1 MTYTLG
7 LNFLHS
13 DSSAC
18 IFENGLLIAAVEE
31 ERFTRIKHTTIF
43 PYNSINFCLK
53 KIDLDIS
60 KIDFITINTNPLSS
74 LRHKLFYLSKNLKS
88 LPVALGS
95 IKNSSKKLNLK
106 EYINKIDNKNKFSG
120 RIKFID
126 HHESHIASSLF
137 FNDFKE
143 CVNFSVDGFG
153 DFASCAWG
161 FSKNKNLNIDNKIYF
176 PHSLGIFYQSMTQ
189 YLGFKNYGDE
199 YKVMGLSSY
208 GEPKYVDLI
217 SKLIKKKS
225 EGFELNLD
233 YFSHHKKKILSLNNY
248 DQAIYSN
255 LYSIK
260 LIDLLGQ
267 ERKKDEKITKKHMD
281 LAKSTQVVYED
292 IFFSLLNNLYK
303 KYKCKNLSLSG
314 GCAMNSVANGKI
326 IKNTSFEKI
335 YISPNPGD
343 AGGAIGSACVHINKN
358 LNKTIYVK
366 NYAYLGPKYDNNDI
380 KEFID
385 KNLPTKNYK
394 INFFNDDEIS
404 DIISKNLTESKI
416 IGWFQNETE
425 WGPRALGNRSI
436 IADARNPNI
445 KNIINSKIKRRESFR
460 PFAPSILYEKTKDW
474 FEIEN
479 EVPFMSEVYPIKK
492 DKLKLLPGITHV
504 DGTGRLQTVK
514 KINNLKYYNL
524 INSFYKL
531 TGIPIILNTSFNE
544 NEPMVNTPQEAF
556 DCFDRTDMDLLVVG
570 NCVISR

>member
-1 MTYTLG
+1 
-7 LNFLHS
+7 
-13 DSSAC
+13 
-18 IFENGLLIAAVEE
+18 
-31 ERFTRIKHTTIF
+31 
-43 PYNSINFCLK
+43 
-53 KIDLDIS
+53 
-60 KIDFITINTNPLSS
+60 
-74 LRHKLFYLSKNLKS
+74 
-88 LPVALGS
+88 
-95 IKNSSKKLNLK
+95 
-106 EYINKIDNKNKFSG
+106 
-120 RIKFID
+120 
-126 HHESHIASSLF
+126 
-137 FNDFKE
+137 
-143 CVNFSVDGFG
+143 
-153 DFASCAWG
+153 
-161 FSKNKNLNIDNKIYF
+161 
-176 PHSLGIFYQSMTQ
+176 
-189 YLGFKNYGDE
+189 
-199 YKVMGLSSY
+199 
-208 GEPKYVDLI
+208 
-217 SKLIKKKS
+217 
-225 EGFELNLD
+225 
-233 YFSHHKKKILSLNNY
+233 
-248 DQAIYSN
+248 
-255 LYSIK
+255 
-260 LIDLLGQ
+260 
-267 ERKKDEKITKKHMD
+267 
-281 LAKSTQVVYED
+281 
-292 IFFSLLNNLYK
+292 
-303 KYKCKNLSLSG
+303 
-314 GCAMNSVANGKI
+314 
-326 IKNTSFEKI
+326 
-335 YISPNPGD
+335 
-343 AGGAIGSACVHINKN
+343 

-445 KNIINSKIKRRESFR
+445 KNIINSKIQRRESFR

>member
-1 MTYTLG
+1 MKYTLG

-18 IFENGLLIAAVEE
+18 IFENGLLIAAAEE
-31 ERFTRIKHTTIF
+31 ERFTRIKHTTVF

-53 KIDLDIS
+53 KVNLDIS
-60 KIDFITINTNPLSS
+60 KIDFITVNTNPLSAIW
-74 LRHKLFYLSKNLKS
+74 HKFFFISKNLQS
-88 LPVALGS
+88 LPVAFGS
-95 IKNSSKKLNLK
+95 IKNSTKKLK
-106 EYINKIDNKNKFSG
+106 IKDYIEKIDNENKFFG
-120 RIKFID
+120 EIKFIN

-137 FNDFKE
+137 FNEFKE
-143 CVNFSVDGFG
+143 CVNLSVDGFG

-161 FSKNKNLNIDNKIYF
+161 FSKNKKLNIDNKIYF

-217 SKLIKKKS
+217 SKLIIKKS

-233 YFSHHKKKILSLNNY
+233 YFLHHKKQILSLNSKG
-248 DQAIYSN
+248 QAIYSD

-267 ERKKDEKITKKHMD
+267 ERKKDEKITQRHMD
-281 LAKSTQVVYED
+281 LAKSTQVVYEEV
-292 IFFSLLNNLYK
+292 FFSLLNNLYK

-326 IKNTSFEKI
+326 INNSSFEKI

-358 LNKTIYVK
+358 LNKTIYVN

-380 KEFID
+380 KEFIEQ
-385 KNLPTKNYK
+385 NLPKKKYK
-394 INFFNDDEIS
+394 INFFNDEEIS

-445 KNIINSKIKRRESFR
+445 KEIINSKIKRRENFR

-524 INSFYKL
+524 INSFYKI

-544 NEPMVNTPQEAF
+544 NEPIVNTPQEAF
-556 DCFDRTDMDLLVVG
+556 DCFDRTDMDLLVIG